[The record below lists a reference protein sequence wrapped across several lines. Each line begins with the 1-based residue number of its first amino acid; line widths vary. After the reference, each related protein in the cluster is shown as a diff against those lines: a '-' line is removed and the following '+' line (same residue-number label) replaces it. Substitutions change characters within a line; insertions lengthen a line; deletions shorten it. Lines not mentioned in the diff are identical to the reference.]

1 MGFILNVDDSINLGV
16 DTIQTVDFSIDTP
29 QDSDART
36 TDVSVTMTVKGKVM
50 TMVDD
55 GTEVTVDL
63 ALWSMV
69 AAETSDCYK
78 KVSVCVTSAGQVVRE
93 YTLPNAFVVDY
104 REIYGDTEGVGT
116 FELIVRQKKNAINST
131 AVTGG
136 YAS

>member
-1 MGFILNVDDSINLGV
+1 MGFILNVDDSIKLGV

-36 TDVSVTMTVKGKVM
+36 TDVSVTMTVKGKVL

-55 GTEVTVDL
+55 GTEGTVDL
-63 ALWSMV
+63 ALWSMLSSEK
-69 AAETSDCYK
+69 AECYK
-78 KVSVCVTSAGQVVRE
+78 KVTVSVTAAGQVVRE

-104 REIYGDTEGVGT
+104 AEQYGDTEGVGT
-116 FELIVRQKKNAINST
+116 FELVVRQKKNAITAT